1 MKLYLAVRKPP
12 SAPSSAASRRHTYRL
27 SARGRKYEK
36 IRVRDR
42 ADRRNPRDW
51 RDMRGRTVRNRRWHL
66 VMAVGGSHF
75 DFFRPFSG
83 DKTTEVTVQG
93 RLQRG
98 IEKAESAQAKCLR
111 NLVKLKKRK
120 KLDIVLH
127 WNQVINYVKILYK
140 YLNYILRYA
149 CKSVKIYRKNIRLTK
164 IFVGFDKKVRKFYFP
179 LI

>member
-1 MKLYLAVRKPP
+1 
-12 SAPSSAASRRHTYRL
+12 
-27 SARGRKYEK
+27 
-36 IRVRDR
+36 
-42 ADRRNPRDW
+42 
-51 RDMRGRTVRNRRWHL
+51 
-66 VMAVGGSHF
+66 MAVGGSHF

-127 WNQVINYVKILYK
+127 
-140 YLNYILRYA
+140 
-149 CKSVKIYRKNIRLTK
+149 
-164 IFVGFDKKVRKFYFP
+164 
-179 LI
+179 